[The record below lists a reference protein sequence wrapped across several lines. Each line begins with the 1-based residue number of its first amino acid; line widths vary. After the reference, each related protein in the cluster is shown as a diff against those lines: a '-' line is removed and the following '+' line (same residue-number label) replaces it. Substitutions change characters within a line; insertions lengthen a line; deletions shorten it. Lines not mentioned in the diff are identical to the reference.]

1 MIYFSVF
8 LLSFIFEV
16 TNSLNWGE
24 TKLFFMSV
32 SPKMLSEILKKLAL
46 VHQFSWQHS
55 VVKMATICAFVYV
68 NHQEHKLR
76 YNWWYVEWRI
86 EVIQRIIYKQPLK
99 ILTVSSGSKWP
110 KAQFWQ
116 QRELKVLFFSVIM
129 TQWKSMG
136 NKKLLGTGLKM
147 ACYQNT

>member
-16 TNSLNWGE
+16 TNSLNWAE

-32 SPKMLSEILKKLAL
+32 SPKCLARFWRNLPLCTNFHDNTQYWKWPQYVLLYTLIIRNTSWDITDGKLSEGLKLYNVSSIK
-46 VHQFSWQHS
+46 
-55 VVKMATICAFVYV
+55 
-68 NHQEHKLR
+68 NH
-76 YNWWYVEWRI
+76 
-86 EVIQRIIYKQPLK
+86 LK

-110 KAQFWQ
+110 KAQAWQ
-116 QRELKVLFFSVIM
+116 QRELKVLFFPVIM

-136 NKKLLGTGLKM
+136 NKKLLGIGLK
-147 ACYQNT
+147 